1 MFYAAGD
8 SDLGIGGGGFAD
20 RCELVSRDKGAS
32 EQSLHSNC
40 ATALSGFNRALAA
53 PSQRSAYATSRWRP
67 SMRFCALRRQVV
79 CGS

>member
-8 SDLGIGGGGFAD
+8 SDLGIGGGRFAD

-40 ATALSGFNRALAA
+40 AAALSGFLIAR
-53 PSQRSAYATSRWRP
+53 
-67 SMRFCALRRQVV
+67 
-79 CGS
+79 